1 MFDKN
6 SKEELNGDSTSDC
19 NRRKSG
25 RDVCGQCAR
34 EDVRESCRH
43 RSGFIP
49 GSALERVGV
58 PQSRHPHVLL
68 QRGRLELEG
77 LFPGFVD
84 SIHAR
89 GGLEMEIGYDCATL
103 RGGVWA
109 PRTRDKNPMLCAS
122 RVLIEAV
129 VRELLRKTGKVQFI
143 ERTNAVGFEIARD
156 ARMRVTGVKVRP
168 LDGGAEATIA
178 TNLVVDASGR
188 TTKIPS
194 WLAAIGLPEPEVTI
208 VDPHTGYATRWFRA
222 VPKRRPREW
231 WWKSIVVDTPEDEV
245 ATTGLFPVEENK
257 FTVTM
262 AGVGGKYPPSDPESF
277 TRKLGEL
284 RSPIIAEEV
293 ALAEPISPVYS
304 YRNMANR
311 WRRYDKWTGDLGGFV
326 ALGDSTC
333 AFNPVYGQGM
343 TSCAVG
349 ALMLGDVIKRIGPD
363 DPELPRQFFLAQAAF
378 QAGPWGLAT
387 GADFRFPTT
396 DGERPT
402 LSRLLAPVFGRL
414 WDIQRYDD
422 VLRERIVDV
431 INMVLP
437 PSALLTPSMLARIA
451 VAMAKIKIGANSSAT
466 VFTPT
471 PPTNDLAAA

>member
-1 MFDKN
+1 MANQPPIVIGGSLAGMCAASVLARTFERVVVID
-6 SKEELNGDSTSDC
+6 
-19 NRRKSG
+19 
-25 RDVCGQCAR
+25 RDFYP
-34 EDVRESCRH
+34 DT
-43 RSGFIP
+43 
-49 GSALERVGV
+49 ALERGGV

-68 QRGRLELEG
+68 QRGRIELEG

-84 SIHAR
+84 AIHAR

-122 RVLIEAV
+122 RVLIETV
-129 VRELLRKTGKVQFI
+129 VRELLRRTGKVQFI
-143 ERTNAVGFEIARD
+143 ERTNATGFEIARD
-156 ARMRVTGVKVRP
+156 TRMRVTGVKVRP

-194 WLAAIGLPEPEVTI
+194 WLREIGLPEPEVTI
-208 VDPHTGYATRWFRA
+208 VDPHTGYATRWFKA
-222 VPKRRPREW
+222 QPKRRPREW
-231 WWKSIVVDTPEDEV
+231 WWKSIVIDTPEDEV

-262 AGVGGKYPPSDPESF
+262 AGVGGKYPPSDADRF
-277 TRKLGEL
+277 TQKLGDL

-349 ALMLGDVIKRIGPD
+349 ALILGDIIKRIGPD
-363 DPELPRQFFLAQAAF
+363 DAELSRQFFHAQAAF
-378 QAGPWGLAT
+378 QTGPWGLAT

-396 DGERPT
+396 HGERPT

-414 WDIQRYDD
+414 WDIQRHDD
-422 VLRERIVDV
+422 VLREKIIDV

-437 PSALLTPSMLARIA
+437 PSALLTPPTLARIA
-451 VAMAKIKIGANSSAT
+451 FAMARLKIQGNSSGT
-466 VFTPT
+466 VFAPT

>member
-1 MFDKN
+1 MCAASVLARTFDRVVVIDR
-6 SKEELNGDSTSDC
+6 DSYPD
-19 NRRKSG
+19 
-25 RDVCGQCAR
+25 
-34 EDVRESCRH
+34 
-43 RSGFIP
+43 
-49 GSALERVGV
+49 SALERGGV

-68 QRGRLELEG
+68 QRGRIELEG

-84 SIHAR
+84 AIHAR
-89 GGLEMEIGYDCATL
+89 GGLEMELGYDCATL

-109 PRTRDKNPMLCAS
+109 PRRRDKNPMLCAS
-122 RVLIEAV
+122 RVLIEAA
-129 VRELLRKTGKVQFI
+129 VRDLLRKSGKVKFI
-143 ERTNAVGFEIARD
+143 ERTKAIGFEIVRD
-156 ARMRVTGVKVRP
+156 PRMYVTGVKVSP
-168 LDGGAEATIA
+168 LDGGTEAIVP

-188 TTKIPS
+188 TTKIPL
-194 WLAAIGLPEPEVTI
+194 WLREIGLPEPEVTI
-208 VDPHTGYATRWFRA
+208 VDPHTGYATRWFTA

-231 WWKSIVVDTPEDEV
+231 WWKSIVIDTPEEEV

-262 AGVGGKYPPSDPESF
+262 AGVGGKYPPSDAEGF
-277 TRKLGEL
+277 TRKLGDL

-293 ALAEPISPVYS
+293 AVAEPISPVYS

-311 WRRYDKWTGDLGGFV
+311 WRRYDKWTGDLRGFV

-349 ALMLGDVIKRIGPD
+349 ALMLGDIIKRIGPND
-363 DPELPRQFFLAQAAF
+363 ADLPRQFFRAQAAF
-378 QAGPWGLAT
+378 QTGPWSLAT

-396 DGERPT
+396 LGERPT

-414 WDIQRYDD
+414 WDIQRHDE
-422 VLRERIVDV
+422 VLRERIIDV

-437 PSALLTPSMLARIA
+437 PSALLTPRMLARIA
-451 VAMAKIKIGANSSAT
+451 LAMARLKIERNSSRT
-466 VFTPT
+466 VFAPT